1 MRCPLRSR
9 ISVLYEMLED
19 AIGVIGV
26 CESNDKKVANGQ
38 PMVIKHYT
46 ENYRLSNTNPTKNE
60 DELWCSERVN
70 NSCSISC

>member
-1 MRCPLRSR
+1 MTRKWP
-9 ISVLYEMLED
+9 I
-19 AIGVIGV
+19 
-26 CESNDKKVANGQ
+26 GQ

-46 ENYRLSNTNPTKNE
+46 QNYSNTNPTNNE

>member
-26 CESNDKKVANGQ
+26 GESNDKKVAN
-38 PMVIKHYT
+38 
-46 ENYRLSNTNPTKNE
+46 RATNGHKALHRKLQIEQHKPY
-60 DELWCSERVN
+60 
-70 NSCSISC
+70 